1 MLKMTRRLALLA
13 AAVAAVQP
21 AVHAQDAAA
30 NYPNKPIRFIVA
42 FPPGGGTDALARL
55 VGQALSKSL
64 GQPIIIENRAG
75 ASGLLAAQA
84 VAVAPPDG
92 YTLLIGGSGPMVFQP
107 IVMGNKMP
115 YDSEKDL
122 AAVTIL
128 GSYPLVIVAKNN
140 LPVKN
145 VTEMVQ
151 LAKSK
156 PGSLSYGHPGVTFQ
170 VPMEYFARS
179 VGIKLLSVPYKGG
192 APASADLMAGSI
204 DLMMTDL
211 TSVANLHNSGKMR
224 ALAVTS
230 HKRSTLLPEVPTLTE
245 AGYLKDFE
253 VTAFTSLGAPGGTPP
268 AIVSKLQR
276 EVAKVLQSPEIK
288 ERLSQMG
295 IEPGGRS
302 PEETVARYRHEIS
315 VYRPIARDAG
325 LIEKQ

>member
-1 MLKMTRRLALLA
+1 MLKLTRRLALLA
-13 AAVAAVQP
+13 AAFAALQP
-21 AVHAQDAAA
+21 AAHAQDAAA

-64 GQPIIIENRAG
+64 GQPIVIENRAG

-84 VAVAPPDG
+84 VAVAPADG

-122 AAVTIL
+122 SAVTIL

-156 PGSLSYGHPGVTFQ
+156 PGALSYGHPGVTFQ
-170 VPMEYFARS
+170 VPMEFFSRS

-230 HKRSTLLPEVPTLTE
+230 HKRSTLLPEVPTLAE

-268 AIVSKLQR
+268 AIVNKLQR
-276 EVAKVLQSPEIK
+276 EVAKVLQSPEIR

-295 IEPGGRS
+295 IEPGGKS